1 MEKYNRMELL
11 DPSLREDVVLPTLE
25 YEAVQHVFHFDYTL
39 FDK

>member
-1 MEKYNRMELL
+1 MELL

-25 YEAVQHVFHFDYTL
+25 YEAVQHNVFHFDYTL